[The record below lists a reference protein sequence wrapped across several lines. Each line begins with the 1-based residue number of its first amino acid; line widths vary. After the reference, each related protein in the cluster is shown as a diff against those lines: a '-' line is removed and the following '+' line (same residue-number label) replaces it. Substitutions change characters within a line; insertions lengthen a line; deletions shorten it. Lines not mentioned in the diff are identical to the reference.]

1 MLENYPLQPI
11 NNYVFQAKQFTIIK
25 SLEFFEK
32 HKKTELERTDKI
44 PNAID
49 NPTTF

>member
-1 MLENYPLQPI
+1 MLEKYPLQPI
-11 NNYVFQAKQFTIIK
+11 NNYVFQAKHFTIIK

-32 HKKTELERTDKI
+32 KAELERTDKLTI
-44 PNAID
+44 AID